1 MKTPLCVG
9 AAVDVRAREARA
21 DHVFPALRAGRHGS
35 RAEAKAGSAHLQA
48 RSPGSRLHHPNPSH
62 KLPSLQL
69 PSPAPARAPPPC
81 SAGQTRSP
89 PRCLSRSPDQ
99 IRLFHMPNETLL
111 EDAWTLADHKIETD
125 AILAIVFRL
134 PGAAALIL
142 CFVRGRCWLSH
153 ACQRLGR
160 CRRRLL
166 RLTCRVP
173 RPVADSDDFA
183 PIAIAAVA
191 HSLTSH

>member
-1 MKTPLCVG
+1 
-9 AAVDVRAREARA
+9 
-21 DHVFPALRAGRHGS
+21 
-35 RAEAKAGSAHLQA
+35 
-48 RSPGSRLHHPNPSH
+48 
-62 KLPSLQL
+62 
-69 PSPAPARAPPPC
+69 
-81 SAGQTRSP
+81 
-89 PRCLSRSPDQ
+89 
-99 IRLFHMPNETLL
+99 MPNETLL

-134 PGAAALIL
+134 PGAQRCAHSLFCEGPLLALPHL
-142 CFVRGRCWLSH
+142 P
-153 ACQRLGR
+153 ALGR